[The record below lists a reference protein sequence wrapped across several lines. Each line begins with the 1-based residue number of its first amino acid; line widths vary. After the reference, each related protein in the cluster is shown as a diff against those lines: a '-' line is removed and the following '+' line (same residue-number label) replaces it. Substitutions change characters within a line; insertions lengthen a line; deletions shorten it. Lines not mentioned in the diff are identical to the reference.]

1 MRKRTVLIMV
11 TIVGIALVGAS
22 VFAKDLGMN
31 YMENPF
37 EQPST
42 NSTNL
47 ADENT
52 SLIEVSSVKQDD
64 DNKNIIDVHFTTKVM
79 WDNNASITSL
89 TDAGG
94 NSYSAKII
102 DKDDDDLEIY
112 VEGIKDGTNYTADIQ
127 GIKAY
132 NDNSYTNLKVT
143 FETEKTKETSN
154 NSKSSLKVKEVDFD
168 REDKEVSFD
177 FDKNIKLK
185 SGAYVII
192 KDSNGNAYSSKN
204 SRIICDEDDI
214 ELFLDKN
221 LKQGQKYTY
230 EINGIKENVGNS
242 YETINGSFTAY
253 DD

>member
-1 MRKRTVLIMV
+1 MKKRTVLVMV
-11 TIVGIALVGAS
+11 TIVGIALIGAS
-22 VFAKDLGMN
+22 VFAKDLSTN
-31 YMENPF
+31 YMD
-37 EQPST
+37 
-42 NSTNL
+42 NSLDKTSADATNL

-52 SLIEVSSVKQDD
+52 SLIEVNSVKQDD
-64 DNKNIIDVHFTTKVM
+64 DNKNIVDVNLKTKVM
-79 WDNNASITSL
+79 WDDNASITSL

-94 NSYSAKII
+94 NSYNAKII

-112 VEGIKDGTNYTADIQ
+112 IEGIKDGTNYTAEIQ

-143 FETEKTKETSN
+143 FETEKQTSN
-154 NSKSSLKVKEVDFD
+154 NTKSNLKIRDVDFD

-177 FDKNIKLK
+177 FDKFIELK
-185 SGAYVII
+185 SDAYIII
-192 KDSNGNAYSSKN
+192 KDSNGNTYSSKN

>member
-1 MRKRTVLIMV
+1 MRKRTVLVMV

-22 VFAKDLGMN
+22 VFAKDLSMN
-31 YMENPF
+31 YMENPLKTT
-37 EQPST
+37 ST
-42 NSTNL
+42 DATNL

-102 DKDDDDLEIY
+102 DRDDDDLEIY
-112 VEGIKDGTNYTADIQ
+112 VEGIKDGTNYTAEIQ
-127 GIKAY
+127 GIKTY

-143 FETEKTKETSN
+143 FETEKQTSN
-154 NSKSSLKVKEVDFD
+154 NTKSNLKVRDVDFD

-177 FDKNIKLK
+177 FDKFIELK
-185 SGAYVII
+185 SDAYIII
-192 KDSNGNAYSSKN
+192 KDSNGNTYSSKN

>member
-1 MRKRTVLIMV
+1 MKKKTALIMV
-11 TIVGIALVGAS
+11 TVVGIALVGAS

-31 YMENPF
+31 YMENPL
-37 EQPST
+37 EETST
-42 NSTNL
+42 QNATNL

-79 WDNNASITSL
+79 WDDNASITSL
-89 TDAGG
+89 TDSSGK
-94 NSYSAKII
+94 SYSAKII
-102 DKDDDDLEIY
+102 DKDDDDVEIY
-112 VEGIKDGTNYTADIQ
+112 VEGIKDGTNYTAEIQ

-132 NDNSYTNLKVT
+132 NDNSFTSLKVT
-143 FETEKTKETSN
+143 FETEKQQTKASTKSN
-154 NSKSSLKVKEVDFD
+154 LKVKDVDFD

-177 FDKNIKLK
+177 FDKNINLK
-185 SGAYVII
+185 SGAYIII
-192 KDSNGNAYSSKN
+192 KDANGNAYSSKN

-230 EINGIKENVGNS
+230 EIKGVKESSSNS
-242 YETINGSFTAY
+242 YETIKGSFTAY

>member
-1 MRKRTVLIMV
+1 MRKRTVLVMV

-22 VFAKDLGMN
+22 VFAKDLSMN
-31 YMENPF
+31 YMENPLKTT
-37 EQPST
+37 ST
-42 NSTNL
+42 DATNL

-94 NSYSAKII
+94 NSYNAKII
-102 DKDDDDLEIY
+102 DRDDDDLEIY
-112 VEGIKDGTNYTADIQ
+112 VEGIKYGTNYTAEIQ
-127 GIKAY
+127 GIKTY

-143 FETEKTKETSN
+143 FETEKQTSN
-154 NSKSSLKVKEVDFD
+154 NTKSNLKVRDVDFD

-177 FDKNIKLK
+177 FDKFIELK
-185 SGAYVII
+185 SDAYIII
-192 KDSNGNAYSSKN
+192 KDSNGNTYSSKN

>member
-1 MRKRTVLIMV
+1 MRKRTVLVMV

-22 VFAKDLGMN
+22 VFAKDLSMN
-31 YMENPF
+31 YMENPLKTT
-37 EQPST
+37 ST
-42 NSTNL
+42 DATNL

-94 NSYSAKII
+94 NSYNAKII
-102 DKDDDDLEIY
+102 DRDDDDLEIY
-112 VEGIKDGTNYTADIQ
+112 VEGIKDGTNYTAEIQ
-127 GIKAY
+127 GIKVY
-132 NDNSYTNLKVT
+132 DDSSYTNLKVN
-143 FETEKTKETSN
+143 FETKKQQNTKTNKSN
-154 NSKSSLKVKEVDFD
+154 LEVKDVDFD

-177 FDKNIKLK
+177 FDKYITAK
-185 SGAYVII
+185 SNAYIII
-192 KDSNGNAYSSKN
+192 KDSNGNTYSGKN
-204 SRIICDEDDI
+204 SYLICDEDDI

-221 LKQGQKYTY
+221 LKQGKKYTY
-230 EINGIKENVGNS
+230 EIHGVKESGSNS
-242 YETINGSFTAY
+242 YETIKGSFTAY

>member
-1 MRKRTVLIMV
+1 MRKRTVLVMV
-11 TIVGIALVGAS
+11 TIVGIALIGAS
-22 VFAKDLGMN
+22 VFAKDLSMN
-31 YMENPF
+31 YMENPLDKT
-37 EQPST
+37 SADA
-42 NSTNL
+42 TNL

-64 DNKNIIDVHFTTKVM
+64 DNKNIIDIHFTTKVM

-94 NSYSAKII
+94 NSYNAKII

-132 NDNSYTNLKVT
+132 DDSSYTNLKVN
-143 FETEKTKETSN
+143 FETKKQQNTKTNKSN
-154 NSKSSLKVKEVDFD
+154 LEVKDVDFD

-177 FDKNIKLK
+177 FDKFIELK
-185 SGAYVII
+185 SDAYIII
-192 KDSNGNAYSSKN
+192 KDSNGNTYSSKN

>member
-1 MRKRTVLIMV
+1 MKKRTVLVMV
-11 TIVGIALVGAS
+11 TIVGIALIGAS
-22 VFAKDLGMN
+22 VFAKDLSTN
-31 YMENPF
+31 YMD
-37 EQPST
+37 
-42 NSTNL
+42 NSLDKTSADATNL

-52 SLIEVSSVKQDD
+52 SLIEVNSVKQDD
-64 DNKNIIDVHFTTKVM
+64 DNKNIVDVNFKTKVM
-79 WDNNASITSL
+79 WDDNTSITSL

-94 NSYSAKII
+94 NSYNAKII

-112 VEGIKDGTNYTADIQ
+112 VEGIKDGTNYTAEIQ
-127 GIKAY
+127 GIKTY

-143 FETEKTKETSN
+143 FETEKQTSN
-154 NSKSSLKVKEVDFD
+154 NTKSNLKVRDVDFD

-177 FDKNIKLK
+177 FDKFIELK
-185 SGAYVII
+185 SDAYIII
-192 KDSNGNAYSSKN
+192 KDSNGNTYSSKN

-230 EINGIKENVGNS
+230 EINGIKENVANS

>member
-1 MRKRTVLIMV
+1 MRKRTVLVMV
-11 TIVGIALVGAS
+11 TIVGIALIGAS
-22 VFAKDLGMN
+22 VFAKDLSMN
-31 YMENPF
+31 YMENPLKTT
-37 EQPST
+37 ST
-42 NSTNL
+42 DATNL

-64 DNKNIIDVHFTTKVM
+64 DNKNIIDIHFTTKVM

-89 TDAGG
+89 TDSSG

-102 DKDDDDLEIY
+102 DRDDDDLEIY
-112 VEGIKDGTNYTADIQ
+112 VEGIKDGTNYTAEIQ
-127 GIKAY
+127 GIKTY

-143 FETEKTKETSN
+143 FETEKQTSN
-154 NSKSSLKVKEVDFD
+154 NTKSNLKVKDVDFD

-177 FDKNIKLK
+177 FDKFIELK
-185 SGAYVII
+185 SDAYIII
-192 KDSNGNAYSSKN
+192 KDSNGNTYSSKN

>member
-1 MRKRTVLIMV
+1 MKKRTVLVMV
-11 TIVGIALVGAS
+11 TIVGIALIGAS
-22 VFAKDLGMN
+22 VFAKDLSMN
-31 YMENPF
+31 YMD
-37 EQPST
+37 
-42 NSTNL
+42 NSLDKTSADATNL

-52 SLIEVSSVKQDD
+52 SLIEVNSVKQDD
-64 DNKNIIDVHFTTKVM
+64 DNKNIVDVNFKTKVM
-79 WDNNASITSL
+79 WDDNASITSL

-94 NSYSAKII
+94 NSYNAKII

-112 VEGIKDGTNYTADIQ
+112 IEGIKDGTNYTAEIQ

-143 FETEKTKETSN
+143 FETEKQTSN
-154 NSKSSLKVKEVDFD
+154 NTKSNLKIRDVDFD

-177 FDKNIKLK
+177 FDKFIELK
-185 SGAYVII
+185 SDAYIII
-192 KDSNGNAYSSKN
+192 KDSNGNTYSSKN

>member
-1 MRKRTVLIMV
+1 MRKRTVLVMV

-22 VFAKDLGMN
+22 VFAKDLSMN
-31 YMENPF
+31 YMENPLKTT
-37 EQPST
+37 ST
-42 NSTNL
+42 DATNL

-79 WDNNASITSL
+79 WDDNASITSL

-94 NSYSAKII
+94 NSYNAKII
-102 DKDDDDLEIY
+102 DRDDDDLEIY
-112 VEGIKDGTNYTADIQ
+112 VEGIKDGTNYTAEIQ
-127 GIKAY
+127 GIKTY

-143 FETEKTKETSN
+143 FETEKQTSN
-154 NSKSSLKVKEVDFD
+154 NTKSNLKVRDVDFD
-168 REDKEVSFD
+168 REDEEVSFD
-177 FDKNIKLK
+177 FDKFIELK
-185 SGAYVII
+185 SDAYIII
-192 KDSNGNAYSSKN
+192 KDSNGNTYSSKN

>member
-1 MRKRTVLIMV
+1 MRKRTVLVMV

-22 VFAKDLGMN
+22 VFAKDLSMN
-31 YMENPF
+31 YMENPLKTT
-37 EQPST
+37 ST
-42 NSTNL
+42 DATNL

-94 NSYSAKII
+94 NSYNAKII
-102 DKDDDDLEIY
+102 DRDDDDLEIY

-127 GIKAY
+127 GIKSY
-132 NDNSYTNLKVT
+132 NDSSYTNLKVT
-143 FETEKTKETSN
+143 FETEKQTSTNTKSN
-154 NSKSSLKVKEVDFD
+154 LKVRDVDFD

-177 FDKNIKLK
+177 FDKFIELK
-185 SGAYVII
+185 SDAYIII
-192 KDSNGNAYSSKN
+192 KDSNGNTYSSKN

-230 EINGIKENVGNS
+230 EINGIKENAGNA
-242 YETINGSFTAY
+242 YGTINGSFTAY